1 MTAQIPER
9 VINCHDGIDF
19 GDYELVSI
27 FVGNPTDITS
37 RKDYPFKEKG
47 DLDKVTVCS
56 ACWRGYISVYKLTS
70 SGELVLIE
78 FEYPFG
84 DISMDADP
92 ANEVLEGDF
101 WLELRADFFG
111 DAMFIP
117 FENGKIVAD
126 RSRWL
131 EDTRI

>member
-1 MTAQIPER
+1 MTAQIPEKI
-9 VINCHDGIDF
+9 INRHDGVDF

-27 FVGNPTDITS
+27 FVGNPTDINS

-47 DLDKVTVCS
+47 NVDKVTVCS
-56 ACWRGYISVYKLTS
+56 ACWRGYISVYELTS
-70 SGELVLIE
+70 SGELVLIA

-84 DISMDADP
+84 NAPMDTDP
-92 ANEVLEGDF
+92 VNEVLEGDF
-101 WLELRADFFG
+101 WLELRTEFFG

-117 FENGKIVAD
+117 FENGKIVSD

-131 EDTRI
+131 EDKCI